1 MKLVNLVPGK
11 QINVKKAAINEDFG
25 TIAIGIMLAWAGI
38 KVLKFVAKKLFAGI
52 GSNMELTPER
62 LKRATVEMVK
72 SISSETNIGASIL
85 MGHYLT
91 KLINADIDSGK
102 IKTINDIEKSMRDY
116 LKSNDS
122 KNESINESLEDL
134 DTTLPVNVERYLDK
148 MVSQIKGLNLNR
160 KKEIL
165 VLAKVI
171 DAMGMDKQELMR
183 YIQQIKKKD
192 ILGK

>member
-11 QINVKKAAINEDFG
+11 AIND
-25 TIAIGIMLAWAGI
+25 
-38 KVLKFVAKKLFAGI
+38 KV
-52 GSNMELTPER
+52 
-62 LKRATVEMVK
+62 VK
-72 SISSETNIGASIL
+72 
-85 MGHYLT
+85 
-91 KLINADIDSGK
+91 
-102 IKTINDIEKSMRDY
+102 
-116 LKSNDS
+116 
-122 KNESINESLEDL
+122 ESLEDL
-134 DTTLPVNVERYLDK
+134 DTTLPVGVERYLDK